1 LSTEGNGGIIVDAVI
16 EVDDDGNPIGLTHG
30 IAAADS
36 DGSAGCVTDGVID
49 INGSGSTLRADGPT
63 CPEQS
68 GTHGVGSYTA
78 GEGCGRVQ
86 TFAPGTPGCAP
97 AVNVPACTPGA
108 GGANRPAP
116 EPTGL
121 TRRLTRAPVDYR
133 YNCWGDY
140 TAPPVGLNWAVLPLT
155 GGQAI
160 DGCTGTE
167 PAHIYELIQTV
178 GQNGPVGGF
187 TSWTSLGHPCD
198 LGSGHPAIAITGNV
212 RIDCPTLTVR
222 SNVVIRGDVVFD
234 GHLTVTSS
242 GNFTVR
248 NSLASPGWAFFR
260 GGTLT
265 KDASAHLT
273 FDNTAVYMSRTSQVR
288 MSGGSGSLTW
298 IAPDTG
304 DFDDLALWSDSPLT
318 QFWAGQASLAMEGVF
333 FTPLAAADYSGTS
346 GQNQTNAQWIAYRL
360 LARGSG
366 NLVVRPAVGRGVEF
380 AGIGTKL
387 IR

>member
-1 LSTEGNGGIIVDAVI
+1 
-16 EVDDDGNPIGLTHG
+16 
-30 IAAADS
+30 
-36 DGSAGCVTDGVID
+36 
-49 INGSGSTLRADGPT
+49 
-63 CPEQS
+63 
-68 GTHGVGSYTA
+68 
-78 GEGCGRVQ
+78 
-86 TFAPGTPGCAP
+86 
-97 AVNVPACTPGA
+97 
-108 GGANRPAP
+108 
-116 EPTGL
+116 
-121 TRRLTRAPVDYR
+121 
-133 YNCWGDY
+133 
-140 TAPPVGLNWAVLPLT
+140 
-155 GGQAI
+155 
-160 DGCTGTE
+160 
-167 PAHIYELIQTV
+167 
-178 GQNGPVGGF
+178 
-187 TSWTSLGHPCD
+187 
-198 LGSGHPAIAITGNV
+198 
-212 RIDCPTLTVR
+212 
-222 SNVVIRGDVVFD
+222 VIRGDVVFD